1 MGGII
6 TILANL
12 GVYGLVVFIGYLVYQ
27 KYDKKLLDGNVIAK
41 KQMLIAIIWALF
53 ASIIASSILHAI
65 NYLLLWNTNIAS
77 IVGLLILVAQFYVM
91 YYWMIFLL
99 QKQKIELTKKA
110 GHLLSHKISFT
121 IIISLVLINIA
132 FGIAQVLLFGTV

>member
-6 TILANL
+6 TILANV
-12 GVYGLVVFIGYLVYQ
+12 GIYGLVVYVWYLVYQ
-27 KYDKKLLDGNVIAK
+27 KYDKKLLDGKVISK
-41 KQMLIAIIWALF
+41 KQILIAIIWALF
-53 ASIIASSILHAI
+53 ASIIASSILHTI

-77 IVGLLILVAQFYVM
+77 IVGLFILVAQFYVV
-91 YYWMIFLL
+91 YYWVIFLL

-110 GHLLSHKISFT
+110 GHSLSHKISFT

-132 FGIAQVLLFGTV
+132 FGIAEVLFFGTI